1 MTTAEQRA
9 AMERANDEEDRDT
22 FERETDKRL
31 AAVADQVTTMIEQGV
46 DVKLRSIAEVQAA
59 LQAPFADDL
68 VQSRKQGGRDIRFVA
83 WIHYQQRLDNVF
95 GPKWDCFFVPVDGGL
110 ECTVMVRYPDGP
122 EVSRSD
128 VWIGKEQWHLMRSKA
143 FRRACVGHGIGRYL
157 YSDSDLEGEQESHDG
172 MENKSPNGT
181 TSSGTASNGRTAS
194 SAPPPDTTTGLKPS
208 DEMLDR
214 ISKLGEEAYGK
225 GEWFAGVNAQVA
237 IWASTKAVGRSG
249 TEKTAIGDL
258 TKSEC
263 GAVIKSL
270 ENKIGEVGF

>member
-1 MTTAEQRA
+1 MTTAKQRA
-9 AMERANDEEDRDT
+9 AMERAYDKEDRDT
-22 FERETDKRL
+22 LERETEERL
-31 AAVADQVTTMIEQGV
+31 TAIEQGV
-46 DVKLRSIAEVQAA
+46 DVKLRSIAEVQTA

-172 MENKSPNGT
+172 MENKSPNGKAP
-181 TSSGTASNGRTAS
+181 SRTQQAQAAQNAPNAA
-194 SAPPPDTTTGLKPS
+194 APPPDTTTGLKPS
-208 DEMLDR
+208 DDMLDR

-263 GAVIKSL
+263 EAVIKSL
-270 ENKIGEVGF
+270 ENKIGEVDF